1 MRSKRVMSHAE
12 PSGRVALLAGLS
24 AAFIAVSFGYLH
36 RMVFLDWPDIA
47 LDGPGPMLAYFA
59 AGTVFQFGIP
69 ILCLAAFIFGA
80 SARARMCRCRIRGLR
95 ALRSRLSGHDPL
107 AAGERSAK
115 RLTTGYL
122 SELRLSA
129 SAIRPIYIT

>member
-1 MRSKRVMSHAE
+1 MSHAE
-12 PSGRVALLAGLS
+12 PSGRVPLLAGLS

-59 AGTVFQFGIP
+59 AGTLFQFGIP

-80 SARARMCRCRIRGLR
+80 SARHLWTTNRARMCRCRVRGLR
-95 ALRSRLSGHDPL
+95 ARSRLS
-107 AAGERSAK
+107 S
-115 RLTTGYL
+115 
-122 SELRLSA
+122 
-129 SAIRPIYIT
+129 

>member
-1 MRSKRVMSHAE
+1 MSHAE
-12 PSGRVALLAGLS
+12 PSGRVPLLAGLS

-47 LDGPGPMLAYFA
+47 DGPGPMLAYFA

-80 SARARMCRCRIRGLR
+80 SARHLWTTRIGLACAGAAFVGYTLYVR
-95 ALRSRLSGHDPL
+95 ACLDM
-107 AAGERSAK
+107 
-115 RLTTGYL
+115 
-122 SELRLSA
+122 
-129 SAIRPIYIT
+129 IR